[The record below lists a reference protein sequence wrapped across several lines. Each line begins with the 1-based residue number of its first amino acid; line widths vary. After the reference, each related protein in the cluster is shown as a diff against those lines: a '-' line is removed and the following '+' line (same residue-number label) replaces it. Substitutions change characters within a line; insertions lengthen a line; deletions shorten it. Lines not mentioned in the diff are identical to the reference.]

1 MERLLPVLAL
11 LCLSPLAAG
20 GSADDYPLRLEQH
33 KTAQGVQ
40 IAAENEGPATVSVF
54 FSISGTNF
62 QTDKKTPLIVVVPPK
77 TGRDIVRIT
86 PAGRTGR
93 YRFDY
98 RYDIVVGD
106 AFMPPDRGYYYRIPL
121 AKGTPTRIEQEPNG
135 KIVTHHDAQTR
146 YAVDFAVPEG
156 TPVVAARDGVVVET
170 KDRYSVGRPDPAL
183 VTQANFVA
191 VMHAD
196 HSVAYYYHLAPY
208 RVRVSAGQRVR
219 AGDLLAYSGNTGYSN
234 GPHLHF
240 DVRHAVIDGDG
251 TVAQASIPV
260 DFYRASGQKIPIRE
274 GLRIV
279 AD

>member
-1 MERLLPVLAL
+1 MKRGFPVLAL

-20 GSADDYPLRLEQH
+20 GSADDYPLELKQH

-40 IAAENEGPATVSVF
+40 IVAENKGPATVSVF
-54 FSISGTNF
+54 FSLSGTNL
-62 QTDKKTPLIVVVPPK
+62 QTDKKTPLTVVIPPK

-86 PAGRTGR
+86 PAEHTAR
-93 YRFDY
+93 YRFDC
-98 RYDIVVGD
+98 RYDVIVGD

-121 AKGTPTRIEQEPNG
+121 AKGTSARIEQEPNG
-135 KIVTHHDAQTR
+135 QIFTHHDAQTR

-170 KDRYSVGRPDPAL
+170 KDRYSIGRPDPAL
-183 VTQANFVA
+183 ATQANFVA

-196 HSVAYYYHLAPY
+196 HSVAYYYHLARH
-208 RVRVSAGQRVR
+208 RVQVSAGQRVR

-240 DVRHAVIDGDG
+240 DVRHAAVDGDG
-251 TVAQASIPV
+251 TVAQVSIPV

-274 GLRIV
+274 GLQVV